1 MDAVDDPD
9 NGMTTR
15 PRVSVVIPHLNEPH
29 ALRRCLAALAL
40 HQVNAPPFEII
51 VADNGSDTLP
61 EALCRQ
67 FANTRLIVER
77 TPGPGPARN
86 AGARLARGDI
96 IGFIDCDCF
105 AASDWVAT
113 VVTCFDRAPHIDFIA
128 GRIDIAPARARMNG
142 VEAYEAVFSY
152 RVRLFVKRDR
162 FAATGN
168 MAVRR
173 SVFDAVGPF
182 DGIAQHE
189 DKLWGQKAVGQG
201 FALAYLPRAV
211 VSTPGCQTLD
221 ALAVRMERHVAHDFI
236 AHPLN
241 LAGKLRWLARSVLVA
256 GSTIFAAPAIVRAPE
271 VKGLGLKLSAFYCL
285 VWIRFYRAWLMAN
298 ALRQDWALDHLATW
312 NREKPGSGRSN

>member
-1 MDAVDDPD
+1 MDALET
-9 NGMTTR
+9 GTTGQP
-15 PRVSVVIPHLNEPH
+15 PRVSVVIPHLNEPQV
-29 ALRRCLAALAL
+29 LKRCLMALTR
-40 HQVNAPPFEII
+40 QQPGTPPFEII
-51 VADNGSDTLP
+51 VADNGSDNPP

-67 FANTRLIVER
+67 FANTRLTVER

-105 AASDWVAT
+105 AAPDWIKRVVA
-113 VVTCFDRAPHIDFIA
+113 CFDRSRQVDFIA
-128 GRIDIAPARARMNG
+128 GRIDIAPARGRMNG

-152 RVRLFVKRDR
+152 RVRMFVKRDS

-189 DKLWGQKAVGQG
+189 DKLWGQKAVAQG
-201 FALAYLPRAV
+201 FSLAYLHEAV
-211 VSTPGCQTLD
+211 VATPGCQTL
-221 ALAVRMERHVAHDFI
+221 AELAVRMERHVAHDFI
-236 AHPLN
+236 AHPLTP
-241 LAGKLRWLARSVLVA
+241 AGKLRWLARSALVA
-256 GSTIFAAPAIVRAPE
+256 GSTIIAAPAIILSRD
-271 VKGLGLKLSAFYCL
+271 VKGVGIKLSALYCL
-285 VWIRFYRAWLMAN
+285 AWIRLYRAWLMVN

-312 NREKPGSGRSN
+312 NRDKPGSRHTS